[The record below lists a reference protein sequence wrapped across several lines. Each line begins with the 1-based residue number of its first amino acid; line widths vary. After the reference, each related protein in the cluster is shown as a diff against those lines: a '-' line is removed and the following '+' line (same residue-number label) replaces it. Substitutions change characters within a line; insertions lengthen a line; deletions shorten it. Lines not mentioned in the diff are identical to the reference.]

1 MRQFLHRK
9 VRLAFAVAMITLM
22 FVGAVSYRWI
32 VRSGE
37 VSRWTRHTDVVLTNI
52 QDLLLAVESVESSTR
67 EFVLSGNE
75 SDLDQYRANV
85 IKINSDREAI
95 RYLTADNP
103 VQQARMP
110 ALASLAAENIRNT
123 EAIIA
128 VRRTQGLEP
137 AAAMVNG
144 KTRQPTLD
152 IQALV
157 HKMQDE
163 EMRLLALRLAEG
175 DRDRRQTI
183 VILLIGALLGISIAG
198 FAGIFASRD
207 NTLRDEAETHLVQ
220 KAEELDRT
228 NEEVARLAD
237 AGLAMTQ
244 KMTHSAEHDALTGL
258 PNRLLLN
265 DRVGQAIAQAQL
277 HKNHVAVL
285 FLDLDG
291 FRHINISLGQPI
303 GDRLLE
309 SIAGRLL
316 DCVTSTDTV
325 SRQGGDEFVVLLSN
339 VKQPESAATQ
349 AGSLLQ
355 VVAEAHS
362 IEQHD
367 LHITASVGVSIYPED
382 GSNAEALIKNA
393 ETAMYQ
399 AKENGRQGYQF
410 FRPAMN
416 VLAVERQSIEEHLR
430 RALERNEFALHY
442 QPKICL
448 ATGDIVGAEALIRW
462 THPTR
467 GAVPPLQF
475 IPVAEDCGLIS
486 PIGAWVLREACTQTQ
501 AWSDAGLPRMTM
513 AVNVSAVQFM
523 QESFLHDLFAILHE
537 TGLEPGCLELELTER
552 ALMKRADLAAPILST
567 LRAEGVRVS
576 IDDFGTGYSS
586 LSYLRKFSVDALKID
601 QSFVRQITT
610 VPDETVIIRTIISMA
625 RSLNL
630 RVVAEGVETQE
641 QLDFLKSQQ
650 CDEAQGYYF
659 SRPVPPRQFVDFLRS
674 R

>member
-1 MRQFLHRK
+1 
-9 VRLAFAVAMITLM
+9 MITLM

-37 VSRWTRHTDVVLTNI
+37 VSRWTRHTDIVLTNI
-52 QDLLLAVESVESSTR
+52 QELLLAVESVESSTR

-128 VRRTQGLEP
+128 VRRTQGLGP
-137 AAAMVNG
+137 AAALVNG
-144 KTRQPTLD
+144 KTRQATLD
-152 IQALV
+152 MQALV

-220 KAEELDRT
+220 KVEELDRT
-228 NEEVARLAD
+228 NEEVVRLAD
-237 AGLAMTQ
+237 AGRSMTQ
-244 KMTHSAEHDALTGL
+244 QITHSAEHDALTGL

-265 DRVGQAIAQAQL
+265 DRLGQAIAQAQ
-277 HKNHVAVL
+277 HYKSHVAVL

-303 GDRLLE
+303 GDRLLK
-309 SIAGRLL
+309 SIADRLI

-399 AKENGRQGYQF
+399 AKENGRQSYQF

-501 AWSDAGLPRMTM
+501 AWSDAGLPRMTI

-674 R
+674 RGSGPG